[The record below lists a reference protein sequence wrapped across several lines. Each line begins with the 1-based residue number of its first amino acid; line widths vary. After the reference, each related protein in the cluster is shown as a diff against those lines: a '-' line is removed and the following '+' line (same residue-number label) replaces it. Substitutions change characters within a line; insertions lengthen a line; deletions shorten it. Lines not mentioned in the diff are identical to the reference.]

1 MIICVINRAVLPTL
15 CLGSTAFVVLKFLF
29 SDKNPYKANSSSD
42 MLVKVKIQ
50 WYNKFRKVRCLP
62 TFDWKQNRSEAQ

>member
-1 MIICVINRAVLPTL
+1 MIICVTNKAVLPTL
-15 CLGSTAFVVLKFLF
+15 CLGSTAFVGLKFLF
-29 SDKNPYKANSSSD
+29 SDKNPYKANLSSD
-42 MLVKVKIQ
+42 MLVKVHIQ